1 MRSKHLEINGDEL
14 IFTYRGKSGKDQE
27 KHITDAKLAKIVKEI
42 DEMPGYEIFKFIDE
56 NGIIQD
62 VKSEHLNQYIR
73 KVMGEEFSAKDF
85 RTWSGTMIAAIALDE
100 LDVEEEKDQKTM
112 DKNIRNAVIQV
123 SEKLGNT
130 PAVARS
136 SYIDPRVIDK
146 YINGKTLKYFQKEV
160 NKLLKKNENLSE
172 SEIGVLCLL
181 KERLK

>member
-1 MRSKHLEINGDEL
+1 
-14 IFTYRGKSGKDQE
+14 
-27 KHITDAKLAKIVKEI
+27 
-42 DEMPGYEIFKFIDE
+42 
-56 NGIIQD
+56 
-62 VKSEHLNQYIR
+62 
-73 KVMGEEFSAKDF
+73 
-85 RTWSGTMIAAIALDE
+85 
-100 LDVEEEKDQKTM
+100 M

-130 PAVARS
+130 PAVARR

-146 YINGKTLKYFQKEV
+146 YLDGKTLKYFQKEL